1 MITFASFFSVAMTC
15 EEFFSNFPHCGFLFI
30 WNEKKSQ
37 TNHGLYV
44 LLGFVHERIDEEK
57 HFYNDKRITQV
68 KFKYNSDNSN
78 RI

>member
-1 MITFASFFSVAMTC
+1 MINFASFF
-15 EEFFSNFPHCGFLFI
+15 FLLQWHVKSFLAI
-30 WNEKKSQ
+30 SLIVDSFLYGMKKSQ
-37 TNHGLYV
+37 INHGLYV
-44 LLGFVHERIDEEK
+44 LFGFVHGRTDEEK

>member
-1 MITFASFFSVAMTC
+1 MDSFLYGM
-15 EEFFSNFPHCGFLFI
+15 
-30 WNEKKSQ
+30 KKSQ
-37 TNHGLYV
+37 INHGLYV
-44 LLGFVHERIDEEK
+44 LLGFVHGRTDEEK